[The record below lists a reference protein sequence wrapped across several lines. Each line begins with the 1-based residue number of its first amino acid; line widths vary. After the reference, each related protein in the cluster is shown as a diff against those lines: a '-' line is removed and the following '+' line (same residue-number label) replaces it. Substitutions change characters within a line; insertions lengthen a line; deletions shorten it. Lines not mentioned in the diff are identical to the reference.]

1 MIKLI
6 QHIKIQAVLAFIVV
20 LGGLSIIAFV
30 KVNDSD
36 KIGIFGIMGVV
47 LGFYF
52 GSSKSSTTKDET
64 ISDLTKNN
72 SK

>member
-1 MIKLI
+1 MKRIA
-6 QHIKIQAVLAFIVV
+6 QNVKIQALLSVMVV
-20 LGGLSIIAFV
+20 LGGMSLIAFG
-30 KVNDSD
+30 NIDPSD
-36 KIGIFGIMGVV
+36 KIGLFGIMGVV
-47 LGFYF
+47 LNYYF

>member
-1 MIKLI
+1 MKKIA
-6 QHIKIQAVLAFIVV
+6 QNVKIQAALAFTVV
-20 LGGLSIIAFV
+20 FGGLSLIAFGAV
-30 KVNDSD
+30 DSSD
-36 KIGIFGIMGVV
+36 KIGIFGIIGVV
-47 LGFYF
+47 LNYYF